1 MTGSRSPHTVQT
13 RTVQARTIQSGAQSR
28 RAFSP
33 KSLYLVAAVAAA
45 LTVATAVAAPR
56 FADADR
62 FAPPTAA
69 QIGIA
74 GAHAKRWDALRQEAI
89 ALRRVG
95 REDLRDGM
103 QEFRTLL
110 DQSSPDLRAFSNESQ
125 RRVDAHMAE
134 ARALRDRQLDLYE
147 SLTPAEQAKVR
158 AAMAERLDRF
168 AQLRERLIGML
179 EARG

>member
-1 MTGSRSPHTVQT
+1 MTDSAST
-13 RTVQARTIQSGAQSR
+13 RTTPARAQSGR
-28 RAFSP
+28 TFSL
-33 KSLYLVAAVAAA
+33 KSLGVMAAVAAA
-45 LTVATAVAAPR
+45 LTVATTFAAPR

-62 FAPPTAA
+62 FAPPTASEL
-69 QIGIA
+69 GIA
-74 GAHAKRWDALRQEAI
+74 GAHAKQWDALRQDAI

-103 QEFRTLL
+103 QEFRALL

-158 AAMAERLDRF
+158 AAMAQRLDRF

>member
-1 MTGSRSPHTVQT
+1 MTPSAPI
-13 RTVQARTIQSGAQSR
+13 RTQSR
-28 RAFSP
+28 RTFSP
-33 KSLYLVAAVAAA
+33 KSFYLVAAIAAA

-56 FADADR
+56 FANADR

-69 QIGIA
+69 ELGIA
-74 GAHAKRWDALRQEAI
+74 GAHAKQWDALRQDAI

-95 REDLRDGM
+95 REDLNSGM
-103 QEFRTLL
+103 REFRVLL

-158 AAMAERLDRF
+158 AAMAQRLDRF
-168 AQLRERLIGML
+168 AQIRERLIGFL
-179 EARG
+179 ETRG